1 MSFHELRQDGLLCYQ
16 SENISSCHGF
26 TTRLG
31 GVSQGIFA
39 ALNFGVRR
47 GDDRNAVLK
56 NYEILGKAV
65 GFDPHKAVG
74 AVQVHSDGIRH
85 VTEADWGKGV
95 YEHTDYEADGLI
107 TDVPGTALLVY
118 SADCGTILL
127 EDPVTGAV
135 GACHAGWRGTAL
147 GIAGKTAEAMCRA
160 FGCDV
165 KNLRAALGPCI
176 DRCCFE
182 TDGDVPAA
190 MRKALGSQAETA
202 IDDHGNGKYHVDLK
216 DVNRMWLER
225 AGVLP
230 EHIST
235 SPLCTA
241 CDPERF
247 WSHRRHGDQ
256 RGSLAAV
263 IVAGEKS

>member
-1 MSFHELRQDGLLCYQ
+1 MSFHERKQEELLYYQ
-16 SENISSCHGF
+16 SDMIRSRHGF
-26 TTRLG
+26 STRLG
-31 GVSQGIFA
+31 GVSRGDFA
-39 ALNFGVRR
+39 ALNLGVRR
-47 GDDRNAVLK
+47 GDDREAVLK
-56 NYEILGKAV
+56 NYEIFGQAV
-65 GFDPHKAVG
+65 GFDPHRAVG
-74 AVQVHSDGIRH
+74 AVQVHSDGIRL
-85 VTEADWGKGV
+85 VTEKDWGKGI
-95 YEHTDYEADGLI
+95 YARTDYEADGLI

-147 GIAGKTAEAMCRA
+147 GIAGKTAEEMCRA

-165 KNLRAALGPCI
+165 KNIRAALGPCI

-182 TDGDVPAA
+182 TDEDVPAA
-190 MRKALGSQAETA
+190 MRKALGPQAERA
-202 IDDHGNGKYHVDLK
+202 IDDHGNGKFHVDLK
-216 DVNRMWLER
+216 DINQMWLEK
-225 AGVLP
+225 AGVLK

-241 CDPERF
+241 CDPEKF
-247 WSHRRHGDQ
+247 WSHRRHGDR

-263 IVAGEKS
+263 IVAGGRP